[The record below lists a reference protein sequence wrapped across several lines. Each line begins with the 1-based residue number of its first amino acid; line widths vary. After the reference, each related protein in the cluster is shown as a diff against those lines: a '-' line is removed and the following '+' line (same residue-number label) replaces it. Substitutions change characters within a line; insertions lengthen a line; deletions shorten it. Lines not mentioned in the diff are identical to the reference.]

1 MDEGFEYVYVETERY
16 DGPKA
21 GVADVNGVPHYF
33 HWAWSPE
40 RPDAGDDEF
49 LVWPIDAETL
59 ALERERW
66 RIFAT
71 THEFGSGETPTA
83 EAEARHAEL
92 ADLLDERGSPPAG
105 ARRLRAEWRFRD
117 DELPRFR
124 VDGTDYVVRWHGW
137 P

>member
-1 MDEGFEYVYVETERY
+1 MDEEFEHVYAENERY

-21 GVADVNGVPHYF
+21 GVADVNGAPHYF

-71 THEFGSGETPTA
+71 WHEFGLGQGVSK
-83 EAEARHAEL
+83 EADARYAEL
-92 ADLLDERGSPPAG
+92 SEILEDSGKPPQG
-105 ARRLRAEWRFRD
+105 ARILRAEWKFRD
-117 DELPRFR
+117 DDLPRYR
-124 VDGTDYVVRWHGW
+124 VDSTDFVVRWK
-137 P
+137 